1 METGVAIG
9 GGARRGAGGGD
20 WQGRRAG
27 SALVRP
33 DGPEGAAVV
42 AQGGGGSG
50 EGQGSGEARRWTDG
64 EDCPICARQA
74 RASHRKRVA
83 MVKHLPGPCLVD
95 LLSSSES
102 RASD

>member
-1 METGVAIG
+1 MAGA
-9 GGARRGAGGGD
+9 ARR
-20 WQGRRAG
+20 
-27 SALVRP
+27 SALVRPGP

-50 EGQGSGEARRWTDG
+50 EGQGSGKARRWTDG